1 MEKTAKKAVKKI
13 TMLTFTALTPFK
25 FIKANRSNKH
35 EIQEEYKGTQGFCR
49 FRGVTFI
56 ELMIVTAIV
65 GIFAVMAQSRLFGL
79 LWKNTFKAQVQEL
92 ISTMQMA
99 ATAAS
104 ESDRRYE
111 VIVDLAEQSFLL
123 RQITT
128 PDLSEVLEEEIII
141 ENQLSDKCRIVYV
154 QFDDGDYTNDGR
166 AKFRAG
172 RSGWAYGGKIVL
184 VDDSEQ
190 LYSIVV
196 NRLNRLITLE
206 KDDVELLE
214 PKRKEDVFF

>member
-1 MEKTAKKAVKKI
+1 
-13 TMLTFTALTPFK
+13 MLIFTALTPFK
-25 FIKANRSNKH
+25 FRKANQLNNCKMRH
-35 EIQEEYKGTQGFCR
+35 GRKGTWGFCR
-49 FRGVTFI
+49 FRGITFI

-65 GIFAVMAQSRLFGL
+65 GLFAVMAQSRLFGL

-92 ISTMQMA
+92 VSTMQMA

-123 RQITT
+123 RQITS
-128 PDLSEVLEEEIII
+128 PDLTEVLEEEIIV
-141 ENQLSDKCRIVYV
+141 ESRLSDKCRIVYV
-154 QFDDGDYTNDGR
+154 QFDDGDYTNEGR

-172 RSGWAYGGKIVL
+172 RSGWAYGGKIVII
-184 VDDSEQ
+184 DESEQ
-190 LYSIVV
+190 LYSIVA

-206 KDDVELLE
+206 RDDVELLE

>member
-1 MEKTAKKAVKKI
+1 
-13 TMLTFTALTPFK
+13 MLTFTAQTPFK
-25 FIKANRSNKH
+25 LRKANRPNNRKM
-35 EIQEEYKGTQGFCR
+35 QEKCQGTQRFCR

-79 LWKNTFKAQVQEL
+79 LWKNTFKAQVQEF

-111 VIVDLAEQSFLL
+111 VIVDLDEQSFLL
-123 RQITT
+123 RQITS
-128 PDLSEVLEEEIII
+128 PDLSEVLEEEIIV

-172 RSGWAYGGKIVL
+172 RSGWTYGGKIVL

-206 KDDVELLE
+206 KDDIELLE